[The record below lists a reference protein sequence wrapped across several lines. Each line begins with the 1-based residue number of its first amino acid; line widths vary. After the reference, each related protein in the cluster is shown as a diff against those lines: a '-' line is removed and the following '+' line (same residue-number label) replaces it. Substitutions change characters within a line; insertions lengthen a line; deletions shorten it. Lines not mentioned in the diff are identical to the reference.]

1 MSPKHPQRT
10 VVTLS
15 NIMSYMQL
23 LRCIRAH
30 NTYFTVPSECYAK
43 AHQLISGKI
52 AMGWIK
58 DNHNI
63 PWLYFFSEMQ
73 PRQGL
78 DTPRI
83 LPSASQLTFCQ
94 MMGDSLEALFGL
106 WGPIPQVE
114 GQWLHLR
121 THQCQQSGRVCLSLC
136 KRCRGTPEQQEQCWA
151 NEPTFWMPHNTSQ
164 LSNTP
169 TVCPDTATAA
179 RSSSSLF
186 SVLRGTGY
194 DLKIE
199 VDAWRDGILRMGS
212 HPNSHSR
219 CKSQLK
225 NVFKI
230 FTENQSQN

>member
-1 MSPKHPQRT
+1 
-10 VVTLS
+10 
-15 NIMSYMQL
+15 
-23 LRCIRAH
+23 
-30 NTYFTVPSECYAK
+30 
-43 AHQLISGKI
+43 
-52 AMGWIK
+52 
-58 DNHNI
+58 
-63 PWLYFFSEMQ
+63 
-73 PRQGL
+73 
-78 DTPRI
+78 
-83 LPSASQLTFCQ
+83 
-94 MMGDSLEALFGL
+94 
-106 WGPIPQVE
+106 
-114 GQWLHLR
+114 
-121 THQCQQSGRVCLSLC
+121 
-136 KRCRGTPEQQEQCWA
+136 
-151 NEPTFWMPHNTSQ
+151 MPHNTSQ

-230 FTENQSQN
+230 FTENQSRN